1 MPWNNNK
8 ECGSKDGRMFA
19 NLNSTVRKNLI
30 EVLRFVQKPKA
41 FEGMIQV
48 NNVIPVEGT
57 IEVQF

>member
-1 MPWNNNK
+1 MWVK
-8 ECGSKDGRMFA
+8 GHSDGRIST

-57 IEVQF
+57 IEVHF